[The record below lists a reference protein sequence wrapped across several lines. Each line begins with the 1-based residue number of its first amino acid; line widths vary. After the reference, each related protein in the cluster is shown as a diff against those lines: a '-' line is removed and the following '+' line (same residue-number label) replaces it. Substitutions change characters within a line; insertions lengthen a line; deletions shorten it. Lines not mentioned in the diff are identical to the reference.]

1 MKDDG
6 SVVTGDAR
14 WYLCH
19 FWNVLSD
26 NLLDVRALCPGAK
39 LSRVFVHALRWVS
52 ITLFAN
58 GRSWWE
64 TVRTF
69 VHAVGVNDFF
79 TSCARELLPTMCW
92 AKHEHRN

>member
-14 WYLCH
+14 LSLFH

-26 NLLDVRALCPGAK
+26 NLLDVPALFLGGKP
-39 LSRVFVHALRWVS
+39 SRVFAHARLWGS
-52 ITLFAN
+52 TTLFVN

-64 TVRTF
+64 TLHTF
-69 VHAVGVNDFF
+69 VHVVRVNGFF
-79 TSCARELLPTMCW
+79 TSCARVLLPTMC
-92 AKHEHRN
+92 